1 MENCRRWE
9 GSRDEGRMGDERG
22 EEKRRGE
29 KEGEEKEKEE
39 EIRGG
44 KEKRK
49 EMERRRQMSTEG
61 QKRRGDEQ
69 RRRDGVP
76 LSESCAETF
85 VLETLMSS
93 FGSASTLAAST
104 SALYLSHVR

>member
-1 MENCRRWE
+1 
-9 GSRDEGRMGDERG
+9 MGDERG

-69 RRRDGVP
+69 RRRGWR
-76 LSESCAETF
+76 AF
-85 VLETLMSS
+85 VRELCRNFRLRNFDVILWFRIHFSS
-93 FGSASTLAAST
+93 FHICIVLIPCPI
-104 SALYLSHVR
+104 VM